1 MIDWTATI
9 PAATR
14 AAEAL
19 AEAKAQARAEIT
31 TRISAARSAMITTLP
46 GQQMIY
52 LAKEAEAARYIS
64 DPAPDLATYPLLA
77 AEIGITAPDAWQ
89 LAQIWLGMADL
100 WRQAAAQLEALRL
113 GTAAAVEA
121 AGTVAEGDAAM
132 TVLRGDFR

>member
-9 PAATR
+9 PAEAR

-19 AEAKAQARAEIT
+19 AEAKATARAEIT

-52 LAKEAEAARYIS
+52 LAKEAEAARYIA
-64 DPAPDLATYPLLA
+64 DPAPDLATYPMLA

-89 LAQIWLGMADL
+89 LAQIWLSMADL

-121 AGTVAEGDAAM
+121 AGTVGEVEAAM
-132 TVLRGDFR
+132 GVLRGGAQ

>member
-1 MIDWTATI
+1 MIDWTLMKS
-9 PAATR
+9 PETR
-14 AAEAL
+14 ATEAL
-19 AEAKAQARAEIT
+19 AEAKAQARTEIT
-31 TRISAARSAMITTLP
+31 ARISAARATMITTLP

-52 LAKEAEAARYIS
+52 MAKEAEAARYIA
-64 DPAPDLATYPLLA
+64 DPAPDPATYPLLA

-121 AGTVAEGDAAM
+121 ADTVGEVDAAM
-132 TVLRGDFR
+132 ERLL